1 MSVGDLCIREVVIV
15 ERHESVREAARL
27 MREHHVG
34 DVVVAEERHGR
45 RFPVG
50 ILSDRD
56 IVLEVLAEDLA
67 PEAVDIGDLMSADLL
82 TAREGDELS
91 DTIKRMKERGVRR
104 LPVVD
109 EAGAL
114 VGILALEDL
123 VELIGEQLR
132 DLVGLLN
139 AELRHERQRR
149 GS

>member
-1 MSVGDLCIREVVIV
+1 
-15 ERHESVREAARL
+15 

-34 DVVVAEERHGR
+34 DVVVVEERHGR

-56 IVLEVLAEDLA
+56 IVVEVLAEDLA

-82 TAREGDELS
+82 TAREGDALL
-91 DTIKRMKERGVRR
+91 DAIKRMKERGVRR

-123 VELIGEQLR
+123 IELIGEQLM

-139 AELRHERQRR
+139 AELRHERQHR

>member
-1 MSVGDLCIREVVIV
+1 MSVGDLCNREVVIV

-27 MREHHVG
+27 MRTHHVG
-34 DVVVAEERHGR
+34 DVVVVEERQGR

-56 IVLEVLAEDLA
+56 LVLEVLAEDLA

-82 TAREGDELS
+82 TAQEGDELL

-123 VELIGEQLR
+123 IDLIGEQLR

-149 GS
+149 GG

>member
-1 MSVGDLCIREVVIV
+1 MSVGDLCNREVVIV
-15 ERHESVREAARL
+15 DRHESVRDAARL

-34 DVVVAEERHGR
+34 DVVVVEERTGR

-56 IVLEVLAEDLA
+56 IVVELLAKDLA
-67 PEAVDIGDLMSADLL
+67 PEAVDIGDLMSTDLL
-82 TAREGDELS
+82 TAREGDELL
-91 DTIKRMKERGVRR
+91 DTLKRMKHGGVRR
-104 LPVVD
+104 VPVVD

-123 VELIGEQLR
+123 IELVGEQLM

-139 AELRHERQRR
+139 AELRHERERR
-149 GS
+149 GT

>member
-1 MSVGDLCIREVVIV
+1 MSVGDLCNREVVIV
-15 ERHESVREAARL
+15 ERHESVREAVRL

-34 DVVVAEERHGR
+34 DVVVVEERHGR

-56 IVLEVLAEDLA
+56 IVVEVLAEDLA

-82 TAREGDELS
+82 TAREGDALL
-91 DTIKRMKERGVRR
+91 DAIKRMKERGVRR

-123 VELIGEQLR
+123 IELIGEQLM

-139 AELRHERQRR
+139 AELRHERQHR

>member
-1 MSVGDLCIREVVIV
+1 MSVGDLCNREVVIV
-15 ERHESVREAARL
+15 DRHESVRDAARL
-27 MREHHVG
+27 MRAHHVG
-34 DVVVAEERHGR
+34 DVVVVEERTGQ

-56 IVLEVLAEDLA
+56 IVVELLAKDFA

-82 TAREGDELS
+82 TAREGDELL
-91 DTIKRMKERGVRR
+91 DTLKRMKHGGVRR
-104 LPVVD
+104 VPVVD

-123 VELIGEQLR
+123 IELVGEQLM

-139 AELRHERQRR
+139 AELRHERERR
-149 GS
+149 GT